1 MAFRSTAYSSRRQLA
16 RYALT
21 VAGALAINYVCM
33 KLLVESLGFWA
44 TPSKMITTLISAVYS
59 FLAAKFYTFRRQ

>member
-1 MAFRSTAYSSRRQLA
+1 
-16 RYALT
+16 
-21 VAGALAINYVCM
+21 M